1 MKKILISCGV
11 IIASFLII
19 FTVFL
24 INTDKSQTKK
34 ELLNDNK
41 SKINSVKTEKTNQ
54 QTKEITNEDEPEFF
68 TIKFDGNKTN
78 VYDKNDNIIRSLDI
92 DFPSL
97 REYDKSQL
105 KQGVTVYSI
114 DEVNE
119 FAEDFTG

>member
-1 MKKILISCGV
+1 MKKILISCGF

-41 SKINSVKTEKTNQ
+41 LKINSVKTENTNQ
-54 QTKEITNEDEPEFF
+54 QTKEITNENEPEFF